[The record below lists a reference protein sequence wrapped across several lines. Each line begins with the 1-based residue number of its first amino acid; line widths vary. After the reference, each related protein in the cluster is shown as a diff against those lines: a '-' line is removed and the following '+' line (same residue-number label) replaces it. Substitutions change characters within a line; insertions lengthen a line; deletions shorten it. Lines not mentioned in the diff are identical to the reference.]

1 MEQSFNRLGQSENE
15 SSYQRE
21 FNPMPKTPVECEV
34 NVFLRVLVEQ
44 ALISPIVCEWKIHYV
59 GNEVCMGCNP
69 DGNLRGFPISG

>member
-1 MEQSFNRLGQSENE
+1 MLGELFVHVILLSKCNFKQ
-15 SSYQRE
+15 
-21 FNPMPKTPVECEV
+21 T
-34 NVFLRVLVEQ
+34 LRVIVEH